1 MNIIL
6 IARLVACLLLAGIT
20 RQTIAQSKKVKKTP
34 KDSSQRSFAIV
45 PVVGVSPETGFTVAT
60 LGVLN
65 FKTGKDYQK
74 SRLSNVMPFASLSF
88 TGQIAFGTFY
98 RVFSGNDRYLFQGR
112 LIYNIG
118 NAVYYGIG
126 NDLPESNK
134 ENSTNQTISMATRV
148 FRRLDKNLFFGLQYQ
163 YVHFTSLERESG
175 GLLETS
181 QVAGYDGSVVSGL
194 GAAILYD
201 NRENILNPQKG
212 LYAEMS
218 GYRFNKGAIGE
229 YEFTS
234 LQLDIRKYFQPFSDL
249 PHTLAIQGFASF
261 VIGDPPYS
269 QLSAL
274 GGPTI
279 MRGYVRG
286 RYREKHHL
294 AMQAE
299 YRFPVWR
306 KFGMAVFGGLGDVHN
321 KVMNFNSTDLKGS
334 YGVGLRF
341 SILPKD
347 RVNLRLDYGRGSDG
361 SSGIYLGIGEA
372 F

>member
-1 MNIIL
+1 MHIIL
-6 IARLVACLLLAGIT
+6 IARLIACLLLVGIT
-20 RQTIAQSKKVKKTP
+20 KQTMAQYKKTKKAP
-34 KDSSQRSFAIV
+34 KDSSRYHFAIV
-45 PVVGVSPETGFTVAT
+45 PVLGVSPETGFTVAT
-60 LGVLN
+60 LGALN

-74 SRLSNVMPFASLSF
+74 SRLSNVMPFASFSF
-88 TGQIAFGTFY
+88 SGQIAFGTFY

-134 ENSTNQTISMATRV
+134 ENSTNQIVSFATRV

-163 YVHFTSLERESG
+163 YVHLTSLERASG
-175 GLLETS
+175 GLLETT
-181 QVAGYDGSVVSGL
+181 QVAGFDGSVVSGM
-194 GAAILYD
+194 GAAVLYD
-201 NRENILNPQKG
+201 DRKNILNPQRG
-212 LYAEMS
+212 FYAEMS
-218 GYRFNKGAIGE
+218 GYRFNEGPIGE
-229 YEFTS
+229 YEFTA
-234 LQLDIRKYFQPFSDL
+234 LQLDVRKYFQPFQGSS
-249 PHTLAIQGFASF
+249 HTLAVQGFANF
-261 VIGDPPYS
+261 VIGDPPYN
-269 QLSAL
+269 QLSTL

-279 MRGYVRG
+279 MRGYIRG

-299 YRFPVWR
+299 YRFPIWR
-306 KFGMAVFGGLGDVHN
+306 KFGMVVFGGVGDVYN
-321 KVMNFNSTDLKGS
+321 KIVNFDSADLKAS

-341 SILPKD
+341 QILPAN
-347 RVNLRLDYGRGSDG
+347 RINLRLDYGRGSDG

>member
-1 MNIIL
+1 MIL
-6 IARLVACLLLAGIT
+6 VLRLAAFLLLISLT
-20 RQTIAQSKKVKKTP
+20 KQTIAQHDKVKKNP
-34 KDSSQRSFAIV
+34 QDSSRYSFAMV
-45 PVVGVSPETGFTVAT
+45 PIIGVSPETGFTVAT

-65 FKTGKDYQK
+65 FKTGKGKDYQNHQ
-74 SRLSNVMPFASLSF
+74 LSNVMPFASVSF
-88 TGQIAFGTFY
+88 TGQIALGTFY
-98 RVFSGNDRYLFQGR
+98 RVFSGNDRYLFQGQ

-118 NAVYYGIG
+118 NAAYYGIG

-134 ENSTNQTISMATRV
+134 ENAKNQVVILGTRV
-148 FRRLDKNLFFGLQYQ
+148 FRRLDNNLFLGLQYQ
-163 YVHFTSLERESG
+163 YIHLSSIERISG

-181 QVAGYDGSVVSGL
+181 QVAGYDGSVVSGI

-201 NRENILNPQKG
+201 NRKNILNPLHG
-212 LYAEMS
+212 FYAELS
-218 GYRFNKGAIGE
+218 SYRFNKGAIGE
-229 YEFTS
+229 YEFTT

-249 PHTLAIQGFASF
+249 PHTLAVQGFANF
-261 VIGDPPYS
+261 VVGNPPYS

-294 AMQAE
+294 AVQAE
-299 YRFPVWR
+299 YRFPLWQ
-306 KFGMAVFGGLGDVHN
+306 KFGMAVFGGVGDVYN
-321 KVMNFNSTDLKGS
+321 KMANFDSADLKGS
-334 YGVGLRF
+334 YGIGLRF
-341 SILPKD
+341 KILPAS
-347 RVNLRLDYGRGSDG
+347 RVNLRLDYGRGSGG